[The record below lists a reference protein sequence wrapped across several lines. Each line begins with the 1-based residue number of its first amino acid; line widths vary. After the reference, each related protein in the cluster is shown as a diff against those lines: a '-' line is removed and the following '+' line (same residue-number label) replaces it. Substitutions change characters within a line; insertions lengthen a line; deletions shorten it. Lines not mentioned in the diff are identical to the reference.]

1 MRISVS
7 SASASNCAQNGLRAP
22 PPTRDKARGAAPAA
36 QPLYW
41 GVLELELDE
50 AALAGGVAR
59 VSALEA
65 VLPDGLPLRF

>member
-1 MRISVS
+1 MQLLPQHFQWQALRSDAVS
-7 SASASNCAQNGLRAP
+7 AVL
-22 PPTRDKARGAAPAA
+22 AAAA